1 MKITVSLTARIS
13 LEEIIDFLKS
23 RWTKK
28 EINTLKNDIK
38 KFRKTINDGIV
49 KHQSLKNFPKIQ
61 FMLIC
66 KKQVKIFYEVKENE
80 VVIKFFWNCRQD
92 PSKLRNLLK

>member
-1 MKITVSLTARIS
+1 MKITISSTARIS
-13 LEEIIDFLKS
+13 LEEIIDFLKR

-38 KFRKTINDGIV
+38 KFRKIINDGIV
-49 KHQSLKNFPKIQ
+49 KNQSLENFPKIQ

-66 KKQVKIFYEVKENE
+66 KKQVKILYEIKGNE
-80 VVIKFFWNCRQD
+80 VVVKLFWYCKQD
-92 PSKLRNLLK
+92 PQKLRDLLK